1 MRSSQKTRIK
11 KISVKSRNTEVG
23 IDEVIY
29 QVLIKCN
36 YFVSKENSSEV
47 KRFIFGAMQQVLWL
61 I

>member
-1 MRSSQKTRIK
+1 
-11 KISVKSRNTEVG
+11 VG

-36 YFVSKENSSEV
+36 YFLSEENSSEV
-47 KRFIFGAMQQVLWL
+47 KRSIFGATQQVLWL